1 MPGATFRRVGDH
13 VTRAIAG
20 ETIVVPI
27 RAKAADLD
35 WLYVFNDS
43 GAAIWA
49 LLASPRSV
57 DELAREIAFEFDVE
71 DDAARAD
78 VLSFLEKLQGAG
90 LVDEGPAAA

>member
-1 MPGATFRRVGDH
+1 MPEATFRRVGDH
-13 VTRAIAG
+13 VTRAVAG

-43 GAAIWA
+43 GAAIWT

-57 DELAREIAFEFDVE
+57 DEIAQALADEFDVPGE
-71 DDAARAD
+71 AARAD
-78 VLSFLEKLQGAG
+78 VVSFLEKLEGAG
-90 LVDEGPAAA
+90 LVEGPPAP